1 MPISAVEIE
10 KSKIAKIDSNNND
23 LNLIISDK
31 STSTSASSSISPISS
46 SDTSL
51 SFNNSESTK
60 ENLVQQQQ
68 QQQQQLQHKQ
78 ENNKNIKYGEL
89 IVLGHNGSIKAE
101 DSAKSSR
108 RKSKFSLRIRDK
120 SNGVKPYIQHNCQ
133 STNEVNVS
141 IIFYYNET
149 KLYNKKHYLI
159 RI

>member
-10 KSKIAKIDSNNND
+10 KSKIAKINSKNND

-31 STSTSASSSISPISS
+31 STSTSDSSSISPISS
-46 SDTSL
+46 SDTSI

-60 ENLVQQQQ
+60 ENLVQQQ
-68 QQQQQLQHKQ
+68 LPHKQ

-89 IVLGHNGSIKAE
+89 LVLGHNGSIKAE

-141 IIFYYNET
+141 IFFYL
-149 KLYNKKHYLI
+149 K
-159 RI
+159 

>member
-10 KSKIAKIDSNNND
+10 KSKIAKINSNNND

-46 SDTSL
+46 SDTSI

-60 ENLVQQQQ
+60 ENLV
-68 QQQQQLQHKQ
+68 QQQLQHKQ

-89 IVLGHNGSIKAE
+89 LVLGHNGSIKAE

-141 IIFYYNET
+141 IFFYL
-149 KLYNKKHYLI
+149 K
-159 RI
+159 

>member
-60 ENLVQQQQ
+60 ENLVQQQP
-68 QQQQQLQHKQ
+68 QQQQLQHKQ
-78 ENNKNIKYGEL
+78 VNNKNIKYGEL

-141 IIFYYNET
+141 IIFY
-149 KLYNKKHYLI
+149 
-159 RI
+159 

>member
-60 ENLVQQQQ
+60 ENLVQQQPQ
-68 QQQQQLQHKQ
+68 QPQQPQQQQLQHKQ
-78 ENNKNIKYGEL
+78 VNNKNIKYGEL

-133 STNEVNVS
+133 STNEVNVV
-141 IIFYYNET
+141 
-149 KLYNKKHYLI
+149 
-159 RI
+159 